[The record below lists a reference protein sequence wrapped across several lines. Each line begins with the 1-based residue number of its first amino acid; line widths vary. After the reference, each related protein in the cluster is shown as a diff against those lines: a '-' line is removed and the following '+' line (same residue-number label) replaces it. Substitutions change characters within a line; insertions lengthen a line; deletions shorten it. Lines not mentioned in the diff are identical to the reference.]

1 MKDMYPNFD
10 AYCIDFHKADHS
22 AEKVIINGW
31 DCTLLCPKTIEV
43 VTRYDSVPSLLT
55 AIAERAEYLS
65 KYNMYQL
72 DGVRFDLGSTFNLKH
87 PDGTK
92 ESVIH
97 VESSRYPGNFL
108 ITPLRRVDSKK
119 SEDRAT
125 IPSEEEKEMEKVR
138 KNSDARLRANAKYD
152 ATHTKQYK
160 FKFNTETDA
169 DIIELLDSLANKQ
182 GFIKELIRA
191 NMKENS
197 NE

>member
-10 AYCIDFHKADHS
+10 AYCIDFHRADHS
-22 AEKVIINGW
+22 AERVIINGW

-43 VTRYDSVPSLLT
+43 VTRYNSVSSLLT
-55 AIAERAEYLS
+55 AIAERAEYLP
-65 KYNMYQL
+65 KFNMYQL
-72 DGVRFDLGSTFNLKH
+72 DGVRFDLGLTFDLKH
-87 PDGTK
+87 PDGTS

-108 ITPLRRVDSKK
+108 ITPLRRVESKN
-119 SEDRAT
+119 SEENVT
-125 IPSEEEKEMEKVR
+125 ISEEEENEMEKTK

-152 ATHTKQYK
+152 AAHTRQFK

-169 DIIELLDSLANKQ
+169 DIIALLDSLSNKQ

-191 NMKENS
+191 NMNKEK
-197 NE
+197 